1 MGVGS
6 GWGPP
11 GWRSAQVGSA
21 QVGSPPTAERSPS
34 GKGFGAQRQGQAG
47 RRPQLCPPCP
57 LGEETVPGSG
67 VQLARAA
74 RESSRQG
81 DECPKR
87 AVPACAVDRAGAA
100 CSQLRMRTFWKI
112 TEFHKCEER
121 VKTLFKH
128 AFTKYFF

>member
-87 AVPACAVDRAGAA
+87 AVPALRGGQGGCGGQGRCGLLAVKNED
-100 CSQLRMRTFWKI
+100 LL
-112 TEFHKCEER
+112 ENH
-121 VKTLFKH
+121 
-128 AFTKYFF
+128 